1 MDSKQTTVLC
11 SDVIGYSKM
20 MGMDEE
26 GTLVKLDAC
35 RAIIDPLITEYR
47 GRLFNTA
54 GDSVLMEFADAVDAI
69 RFGVEMQHRIGQ
81 LNNGMRWRIGVNLG
95 QVFVYGTNLLGD
107 TVNLAARIESQA
119 DYGGICMSSVVYEA
133 VRSTIGELVIE
144 DRGPQ
149 EFKNIDKPINIYA
162 VKVPGS
168 EVNPAVRTKKT
179 VRYSREELI
188 KGVVNDRAAQG
199 RSFSEAQHYKL
210 DRNYRATVR
219 ILMWRLTRKC
229 ADSMTELLDIAA
241 KGLVPEE
248 LRDPCVAVITEYCK
262 NIDSDNA
269 MKISK
274 LLEGPLGAHRAYS
287 LYFLTLAAKTNVE
300 ALVRYFDIVI
310 EDPASSLRE
319 ISDAVDRLQEAASR
333 KHLPA
338 ILRLAQHY
346 ALDGN
351 KREQFKW
358 LWIARSMRDETA
370 QDELQKLANAI
381 TKNEFNNYKFDAEAL
396 LDEVNFKCS
405 TSVY

>member
-20 MGMDEE
+20 MGTDEQ
-26 GTLVKLDAC
+26 GTLAKLDAC
-35 RAIIDPLITEYR
+35 RAIIDPLIIEYR

-54 GDSVLMEFADAVDAI
+54 GDSVLMEFANPVDAI
-69 RFGVEMQHRIGQ
+69 RFGVEMQHRIAQ
-81 LNNGMRWRIGVNLG
+81 LNNGMRWRIGINLG

-119 DYGGICMSSVVYEA
+119 DYGGICMSSNVYE
-133 VRSTIGELVIE
+133 VVKIHIDDLVIE
-144 DRGPQ
+144 HRGAQ
-149 EFKNIDKPINIYA
+149 QFKNIDKLMDIYA
-162 VKVPGS
+162 VVVPGS
-168 EVNPAVRTKKT
+168 EVNPALRSKQT

-199 RSFSEAQHYKL
+199 RSFAEAQHYKL

-219 ILMWRLTRKC
+219 ILMWRLTRRC
-229 ADSMTELLDIAA
+229 MDSMTELFDMAA

-262 NIDSDNA
+262 GIDSDNA

-310 EDPASSLRE
+310 EDSASSLRE
-319 ISDAVDRLQEAASR
+319 ITDAVDRLREAAHR
-333 KHLPA
+333 KHTPA
-338 ILRLAQHY
+338 IMRLAQHY
-346 ALDGN
+346 ALEGN

-358 LWIARSMRDETA
+358 LWVARSMRDEAA
-370 QDELQKLANAI
+370 QDELQKLANTI

-396 LDEVNFKCS
+396 LDEVNFNRS
-405 TSVY
+405 TSIY